1 MSMQKAG
8 LIILAVGLIITLFN
22 GYNYVT
28 KERIVEIG
36 ELQIT
41 ADQTNTASWSPTIG
55 LVVMTVGGI
64 LFMVGGKE
72 R

>member
-1 MSMQKAG
+1 MQKAG

-55 LVVMTVGGI
+55 LVVMTLGGI

>member
-55 LVVMTVGGI
+55 LVVMTLGGI